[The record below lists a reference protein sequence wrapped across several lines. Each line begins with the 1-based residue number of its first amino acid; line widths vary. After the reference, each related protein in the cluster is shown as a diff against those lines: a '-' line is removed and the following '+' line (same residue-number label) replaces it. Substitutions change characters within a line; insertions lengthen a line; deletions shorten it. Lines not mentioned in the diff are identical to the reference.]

1 MATIPINDK
10 NNNGSYPPPQNPPPG
25 GYPVG
30 VPYPYAAPPRPSSYP
45 TTTAFYQQQPA
56 TFTYQQPST
65 RLKSILC
72 GFISVITVIL
82 GITIL
87 IGYFNLKPRAPEFR
101 VDSASLS
108 SFNFNAS
115 GLTAKWNFSLTVSN
129 PNKKI
134 DISYEAI
141 AAGVFYNAGEND
153 IGLLASTRLAPFRQP
168 TQSKTSLQ
176 VELLVVN
183 EFLDNRVANGIAG
196 GRVRGVV
203 NFGLAVNAI
212 IKLSGW
218 LHPGDHKFKVAC
230 EPLNFV
236 ISSLDNNNATG
247 QLLRGVTCD

>member
-1 MATIPINDK
+1 MATTPTNDK

-25 GYPVG
+25 GYPVD
-30 VPYPYAAPPRPSSYP
+30 VPYPYAAPPPPSSYP
-45 TTTAFYQQQPA
+45 TTTAFYQQPTT
-56 TFTYQQPST
+56 TFTYHQPST
-65 RLKSILC
+65 RVKSILC
-72 GFISVITVIL
+72 GFIFVITVIL

-101 VDSASLS
+101 VDSASLT
-108 SFNFNAS
+108 SFNINAS
-115 GLTAKWNFSLTVSN
+115 GLTAKWDFTLTVSN

-134 DISYEAI
+134 DFSYEAI
-141 AAGVFYNAGEND
+141 AAGVFYDGEND
-153 IGLLASTRLAPFRQP
+153 LGLLASTRLAPFRQP
-168 TQSKTSLQ
+168 TQSKTSFQ
-176 VELLVVN
+176 VEFAVVN

-203 NFGLAVNAI
+203 NFALAVNAV

-218 LHPGDHKFKVAC
+218 LHPGNHKFKVAC
-230 EPLNFV
+230 EPLNFA